1 MLALFFQVKEV
12 CQELILTQETL
23 KEVCACLQEEI
34 NKGLGKESNPEAAI
48 KCFPT
53 YVRELPNGKG

>member
-1 MLALFFQVKEV
+1 MLALPFQVKEV
-12 CQELILTQETL
+12 CQELILTQEAL
-23 KEVCACLQEEI
+23 KEVCACLQEEL